1 MAVRVLPQ
9 WHEDLGV
16 TRRALRVLEV
26 EDFAGGIEAPTYGDA
41 RDHHSASITHTL
53 NKFHPNLTTF
63 VKLIRNQFFELGWEW
78 GLVSASALL
87 IEHSTSQRISARYP
101 AH

>member
-9 WHEDLGV
+9 WHEDLCV

-41 RDHHSASITHTL
+41 RDHHQHRS
-53 NKFHPNLTTF
+53 LT
-63 VKLIRNQFFELGWEW
+63 
-78 GLVSASALL
+78 LL
-87 IEHSTSQRISARYP
+87 INSTQI
-101 AH
+101 